1 MIDDEIYYYPLV
13 QSPFGKVPL
22 VGATMTDEREKEL
35 AEKYPILREHDCQN
49 ILKKEFTPVL
59 FMPVSQRKKRQGR
72 YSY

>member
-35 AEKYPILREHDCQN
+35 AEKYPMRKTARRCFAVWMLLMHLAKTTPAGLMQN
-49 ILKKEFTPVL
+49 TA
-59 FMPVSQRKKRQGR
+59 RR
-72 YSY
+72 